1 MRPIWIPLS
10 LLLALA
16 LVGAGGQPV
25 AKAATVFQTPE
36 PLETPQTAVAADVI
50 EAPVMQAARPNWPK
64 AVLHTPEPVV
74 APLRPAAPHV
84 VTLPGPKA
92 GAKPAA
98 GQPVVYNLVFPVMG
112 APQPGQAYSLKLLN
126 KPGAN
131 QMEIKLI
138 GQDGR
143 PISNQAPE
151 PAPAADEVAAGKL
164 ELELEIE
171 VPGACLVEFTL
182 DGRPVGRDAE
192 GKDGY
197 TVALNPTQYASGL
210 HQLKA
215 IARNDRGAVLQ
226 TVEHTVLI
234 QH

>member
-1 MRPIWIPLS
+1 MRPILIPLS

-16 LVGAGGQPV
+16 LVGAGGQSV
-25 AKAATVFQTPE
+25 AKAAQVFQTPE
-36 PLETPQTAVAADVI
+36 PLETPLTAMATGVT
-50 EAPVMQAARPNWPK
+50 EAPVVQAARPNWPK
-64 AVLHTPEPVV
+64 AVLHTPEPVI

-84 VTLPGPKA
+84 VTLPVPKA
-92 GAKPAA
+92 GKPAA
-98 GQPVVYNLVFPVMG
+98 QQVVYNLVFPVMG
-112 APQPGQAYSLKLLN
+112 APLPGQAYSLKLLN
-126 KPGAN
+126 RPNAN
-131 QMEIKLI
+131 QMEIKVI
-138 GQDGR
+138 GKDGR

-151 PAPAADEVAAGKL
+151 PAPSAEVAGN
-164 ELELEIE
+164 ELELEVD

-182 DGRPVGRDAE
+182 DGQPVGRDAE

-215 IARNDRGAVLQ
+215 VARNERGAILQ

-234 QH
+234 QHR

>member
-25 AKAATVFQTPE
+25 AKAASVFQTPE
-36 PLETPQTAVAADVI
+36 PLETPQTAMAAGVT
-50 EAPVMQAARPNWPK
+50 EAPVVQAARPNWPK

-74 APLRPAAPHV
+74 APLRPAAPRV

-92 GAKPAA
+92 GTKPAA
-98 GQPVVYNLVFPVMG
+98 GQQVVYNLVFPVMG

-143 PISNQAPE
+143 AISNQAPE
-151 PAPAADEVAAGKL
+151 PAPTAEVAAGKL
-164 ELELEIE
+164 ELELEID

-182 DGRPVGRDAE
+182 DGQAVGRDAE

-197 TVALNPTQYASGL
+197 TVALNPAQYASGL